1 MKRENIIRNT
11 SGKAGKKTK
20 NKKQK
25 QKESR
30 ERKRQTN
37 TENYRK
43 EKSKQENENN
53 KRSKGQKE
61 KRYLPRPQ
69 DNEIIIVQLFR
80 EMRQIILRF
89 VKESGLF
96 ISEKDQLPFCG
107 LGAWRLNTRVLGC
120 QDLVIS
126 KRIPSN

>member
-11 SGKAGKKTK
+11 SGKAGKKR
-20 NKKQK
+20 NQE
-25 QKESR
+25 KE
-30 ERKRQTN
+30 KDKL

-53 KRSKGQKE
+53 KKSKGQKE